1 VERGCILHKLKEMSW
16 ENRHTF
22 DRWLK
27 ANAVVGFV
35 FTAALVAMALIGP
48 DLARPDEGAVAN
60 NAAGSEAPVADGV
73 TVAGAHADEAAEP
86 LYPGRHIASC
96 RPAPI
101 AGCLCVTD
109 TGQASVFPKF
119 VSDPADPAGPMRDG
133 EYSRMLQ
140 WLRLTCQAVARS
152 R

>member
-1 VERGCILHKLKEMSW
+1 VERGCILHKLKDMSR
-16 ENRHTF
+16 EDRHAF

-48 DLARPDEGAVAN
+48 DLARTDEAAISN
-60 NAAGSEAPVADGV
+60 STAGSEAPVAEGRA
-73 TVAGAHADEAAEP
+73 VAGAHAKEADES
-86 LYPGRHIASC
+86 LYPGRRIASC
-96 RPAPI
+96 KPAPI
-101 AGCLCVTD
+101 AGCLCETG
-109 TGQASVFPKF
+109 TGQVSIFPQF
-119 VSDPADPAGPMRDG
+119 VSDAADPANPMRD
-133 EYSRMLQ
+133 EYSRMVR